1 MTFEFWVNSN
11 VYGDGAGD
19 GDGDGMGGART
30 PARKCSSEK

>member
-11 VYGDGAGD
+11 VYGDGD